1 MTKEK
6 EKNMIDNDSLLS
18 MLLRHGAR
26 LEKIENDLRCVEKD
40 FLKLNIATQHVQKD
54 DNQVFE
60 KIGCC
65 R

>member
-1 MTKEK
+1 MDNETLF
-6 EKNMIDNDSLLS
+6 NMI
-18 MLLRHGAR
+18 LRHGAR
-26 LEKIENDLRCVEKD
+26 LEKIENDLRYTERQL
-40 FLKLNIATQHVQKD
+40 LKLDIATQHVQKD